1 MKVVQSLDKISKQD
15 PELLG
20 LPPLVQEEGGEVM
33 LVWRPAN
40 LCVLG
45 HVVKVWAVRHL
56 RTEII
61 IGEAADPEA
70 EPLVFEEEVK
80 LEEGE
85 EEVVVSLGDRLV
97 GCLFHRLEV

>member
-1 MKVVQSLDKISKQD
+1 MTLTQSLDKISEQD

-20 LPPLVQEEGGEVM
+20 LPPLVQEEGMEVR
-33 LVWRPAN
+33 LVWRPSN

-70 EPLVFEEEVK
+70 EPLVLKEVVK
-80 LEEGE
+80 LEEGGE
-85 EEVVVSLGDRLV
+85 EGVVNLGDHRV
-97 GCLFHRLEV
+97 GCLVHGRGG